1 MNLKG
6 QRLLVAASLFM
17 AMTILIPTLMPLA
30 TVSGIREDSVD
41 PIIKPLPA
49 DGDKEEEKN
58 KEEREPPL
66 PPPSPCSLILQG
78 FPERFVYEGRFED
91 VREVSDLLDVF
102 AGEAGPNTRA
112 AVVMLGGPYIKSI
125 RFWMDHGI
133 KFFRSGKP
141 YYNAIDINGT
151 IYKASEGKDYA
162 VVSQE
167 CRMNIIRIGGATERG
182 TRAGLMWLLENPD
195 MFERYGRMV
204 LLEWEDSNGD
214 GQIDL
219 WEISINKILG

>member
-1 MNLKG
+1 MNLRK

-17 AMTILIPTLMPLA
+17 AMTILIPALMSL
-30 TVSGIREDSVD
+30 TMVSGIMIDDIDGPIVD
-41 PIIKPLPA
+41 
-49 DGDKEEEKN
+49 DKEKE

-91 VREVSDLLDVF
+91 VRESSDLLDVF

-141 YYNAIDINGT
+141 YYNAIDVNGT
-151 IYKASEGKDYA
+151 IYKASKGKDYA
-162 VVSQE
+162 IVSQE
-167 CRMNIIRIGGATERG
+167 CRMNVIRIGGATEKG

>member
-1 MNLKG
+1 MRMNLKG

-66 PPPSPCSLILQG
+66 PPPFPCSLILQG

-112 AVVMLGGPYIKSI
+112 AVVMLGGPY
-125 RFWMDHGI
+125 
-133 KFFRSGKP
+133 
-141 YYNAIDINGT
+141 
-151 IYKASEGKDYA
+151 
-162 VVSQE
+162 
-167 CRMNIIRIGGATERG
+167 
-182 TRAGLMWLLENPD
+182 
-195 MFERYGRMV
+195 
-204 LLEWEDSNGD
+204 
-214 GQIDL
+214 
-219 WEISINKILG
+219 